1 LAKTQAVSTENTL
14 APDLKAVSAFDAAAL
29 DHIRQLRQPG
39 RENPVIRMIDI
50 YFIRT
55 PELIAQMQDALAC
68 GDAEDFMAAAHS
80 LKSNSAFVGAMRV
93 SELSRRLEYM
103 AKFDQWHAPKA
114 VLALLKKED
123 RRAQEI
129 LEEEKK
135 REESAP

>member
-1 LAKTQAVSTENTL
+1 MGKTQAVSTENTL

-29 DHIRQLRQPG
+29 DHIRQLKQAG

-68 GDAEDFMAAAHS
+68 GDTEDFMAAAHS

-93 SELSRRLEYM
+93 SELSRRLEHM